1 MPGNVGR
8 MQGTLR
14 TLWYPGVGFIGSL
27 TQGLT
32 ETTLAS
38 VSFLTDSVEGK
49 DKSGDGSE
57 KSI

>member
-1 MPGNVGR
+1 